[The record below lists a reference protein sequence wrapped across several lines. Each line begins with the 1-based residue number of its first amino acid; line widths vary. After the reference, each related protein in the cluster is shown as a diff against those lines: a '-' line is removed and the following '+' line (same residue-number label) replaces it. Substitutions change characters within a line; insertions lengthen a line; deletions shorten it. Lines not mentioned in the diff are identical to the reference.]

1 MRKAKARC
9 GKVPL
14 MLAEGKNHVAQL
26 YERYIRQV
34 RTRSM
39 LVCMPA
45 DTSDG
50 FVEGFFRL
58 SNVDGA
64 REGPQTEG
72 KRRDHVAYDWYYRTL
87 NSTL

>member
-1 MRKAKARC
+1 
-9 GKVPL
+9 
-14 MLAEGKNHVAQL
+14 
-26 YERYIRQV
+26 
-34 RTRSM
+34 M